1 MSTLTVE
8 QMGEELV
15 IRLTPEAR
23 SALGLRPGDA
33 VLVTRNFEG
42 EVFLGPADMEHRL
55 RHDRGRAFLR
65 RLNQP
70 S

>member
-8 QMGEELV
+8 QIGEDLV

-23 SALGLRPGDA
+23 TALGLRPGDA
-33 VLVTRNFEG
+33 VLVTRSLDG
-42 EVFLGPADMEHRL
+42 QVYLGPADMEQRL

-65 RLNQP
+65 RLNQLN
-70 S
+70 